1 MKKSTILTILKIIG
15 VLFCVYLFLI
25 SIGLMGAAFK
35 GFGKGFAEKLI
46 QTTSNPFI
54 GLFIGVM
61 ATSIMQSSSTTTCIV
76 VGMVSSGVLTIV
88 NAIPII
94 MGANIGTT
102 VTNTLVSIAHIGR
115 KEEFKRAVSGGTI
128 HDFFNIFCVIVMFPL
143 QLTTNFL
150 GILASYMSNLFSH
163 FGGMTFTSPL
173 KVLTQPVIHI
183 IFEILKYFIGTN
195 LQLLYILMLTASLVL
210 LFFSLAFIVKIMRM
224 LVLEKAE
231 IVLNKTLGKNGVV
244 AILAA
249 TLFTAVIQSSSIT
262 TSLMI
267 PLIASGIL
275 NIETVFPIV
284 MGANIGTTVT
294 AMLASFATANPAA
307 ITVAFV
313 HFLFNMIGVCVIY
326 PIKPLRSFLVICAR
340 KLGEAAARKKRY
352 IFIYVLTLFFIVPGI
367 LIAISELMK

>member
-1 MKKSTILTILKIIG
+1 
-15 VLFCVYLFLI
+15 
-25 SIGLMGAAFK
+25 
-35 GFGKGFAEKLI
+35 
-46 QTTSNPFI
+46 
-54 GLFIGVM
+54 
-61 ATSIMQSSSTTTCIV
+61 
-76 VGMVSSGVLTIV
+76 
-88 NAIPII
+88 
-94 MGANIGTT
+94 
-102 VTNTLVSIAHIGR
+102 
-115 KEEFKRAVSGGTI
+115 
-128 HDFFNIFCVIVMFPL
+128 
-143 QLTTNFL
+143 
-150 GILASYMSNLFSH
+150 
-163 FGGMTFTSPL
+163 
-173 KVLTQPVIHI
+173 
-183 IFEILKYFIGTN
+183 
-195 LQLLYILMLTASLVL
+195 MLTASLVL